1 MGSALERIVGFRT
14 DGLKLS
20 DSESTELVTAASM
33 IVRPHVAIGGDG
45 L

>member
-1 MGSALERIVGFRT
+1 MGSAPERIVDFLT

-20 DSESTELVTAASM
+20 DSESTELVMAASM
-33 IVRPHVAIGGDG
+33 TLRPHVAVAGDG